1 MTPIRR
7 GSALVALALL
17 LALPAVARAEAYAA
31 ISGGVALPTGDT
43 AYGKLETAPAASL
56 AVGYDFPYAGASV
69 WAGFVSTRAGALLQ
83 INAVPILARFR
94 GRLPLGIAV
103 PFVYGAVGFAPSRA
117 ILNLIQYN
125 TTAFA
130 AQAGG
135 GLDLVF
141 GDMFTLG
148 VEAGWQWLS
157 PTYGFATV
165 KLDGATVLGTLAL
178 RFG

>member
-1 MTPIRR
+1 MSPFRR
-7 GSALVALALL
+7 GPALVALALL
-17 LALPAVARAEAYAA
+17 LALPEAARAEAYVA

-56 AVGYDFPYAGASV
+56 AVGYDLPYAGASV

-83 INAVPILARFR
+83 VNAVPILARFR

-103 PFVYGAVGFAPSRA
+103 PFAYGAVGFAPSRA
-117 ILNLIQYN
+117 ILNLVQSS
-125 TTAFA
+125 TVAFA
-130 AQAGG
+130 AQAGA

-148 VEAGWQWLS
+148 LEGGWQWLA
-157 PTYGFATV
+157 PAFGFATV
-165 KLDGATVLGTLAL
+165 KMDGATVLGTLAL